1 MYNSPMRDYG
11 RLFRLTAVVLVCVVA
26 LTLAAPARA
35 EADVLTAVAIASAV
49 VVVLIIVM
57 FLVVANISGSRMGSE
72 QVPMMLACVE
82 VEGQPRTCWPLPQG
96 TPTAEMAGPVESA
109 PVLSTPEPAPQS

>member
-11 RLFRLTAVVLVCVVA
+11 RLFRLTAVVLVCVVT

-35 EADVLTAVAIASAV
+35 EADAMTALAIAGAA
-49 VVVLIIVM
+49 VVVLIIVVY
-57 FLVVANISGSRMGSE
+57 LVVANVSGSRMASE
-72 QVPMMLACVE
+72 QVPVMLACAE

-96 TPTAEMAGPVESA
+96 TPTAEI
-109 PVLSTPEPAPQS
+109 LFFTPEPAPQS